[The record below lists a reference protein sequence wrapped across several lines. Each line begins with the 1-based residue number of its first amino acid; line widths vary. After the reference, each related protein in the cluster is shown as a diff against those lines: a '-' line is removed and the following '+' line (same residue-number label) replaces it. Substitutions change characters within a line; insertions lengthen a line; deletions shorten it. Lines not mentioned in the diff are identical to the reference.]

1 MIKNLKIL
9 IAHLSAFLLMLSNF
23 SCSNSNFDII
33 IVGGGTSGIASAIQS
48 SRLGSKTLLIEE
60 STWLGGMI
68 TSAGVSAMDGN
79 YKMPSG
85 FLKEFRD
92 SLVSHYGHLD
102 SLKTGWVS
110 NLMFEPS
117 VGNRILKDIAESEKN
132 LKILYGTTIE
142 EVVKDEKFKIKTKE
156 SANTYSSKIL
166 IDATEL
172 GDLIP
177 KLNLPYFTGMD
188 SSERFNEDIAPELSN
203 DIIQDLTYVMIL
215 KDYGK
220 AMTIKQPNNYNKNEF
235 ICSYDSG
242 ECNEKDKKLWSK
254 EKLISYGQLPNKKYM
269 INWPING
276 NDFYINSIEMNDN
289 QRFLNYEKAKEKSLR
304 FLYFIQTEMGF
315 SNLSIDYDEYP
326 SKDGF
331 PLMPYHRESRR
342 SKGEVTLTLNDIK
355 SPYMQENSLYRTG
368 IAVGDYPVDH
378 HHGAYSNYSNL
389 PKLDF
394 YPVPSYSVPLGSLI
408 PKNIDNFIVIEKSI
422 SVSNLVNGTSRLQ
435 PVVLQIGQASGV
447 LASLAI
453 LKKKNID
460 QIKLREVQLEIL
472 KNGGY
477 ILPYVDVDSKD
488 LNFISY
494 QKIGACG
501 ILRSEGLNIGW
512 ENKTLFYPNY
522 KLYKNDIYLDDWK
535 MFKSEKIAFPEK
547 MTIKNILHWIY
558 KIKEEPS
565 LNQINYCE
573 VWKNLNLND
582 FDLERTVTRGEFSVL
597 LDKIIDPFSKADV
610 DYYGNLILSSND

>member
-1 MIKNLKIL
+1 M
-9 IAHLSAFLLMLSNF
+9 AYVSVFLLMLSNS

-60 STWLGGMI
+60 SNWLGGMM

-117 VGNRILKDIAESEKN
+117 IGNRILKEIAASEKN
-132 LKILYGTTIE
+132 LTILYNTTIDK
-142 EVVKDEKFKIKTKE
+142 VVKDKKFTLKTKE
-156 SANTYSSKIL
+156 NAVTYKSKIL

-177 KLNLPYFTGMD
+177 KLNLPYFIGMD
-188 SSERFNEDIAPELSN
+188 SSKRFKEDIAPEFSN
-203 DIIQDLTYVMIL
+203 DIVQDLTYVIIL
-215 KDYGK
+215 KDFGK
-220 AMTIKQPNNYNKNEF
+220 PMTINQPKNYNKNEF

-242 ECNEKDKKLWSK
+242 ECNEQDKKLWSK

-276 NDFYINSIEMNDN
+276 NDFYVNSIEMNDE
-289 QRFLNYEKAKEKSLR
+289 QRFINYEKAKEKSLR

-315 SNLSIDYDEYP
+315 SNLSLDYDQYP
-326 SKDGF
+326 SKDGL
-331 PLMPYHRESRR
+331 PLIPYHRESRR
-342 SKGEVTLTLNDIK
+342 SIGKVTLTLNDIK
-355 SPYMQENSLYRTG
+355 SPYTQQNSLYRTG

-394 YPVPSYSVPLGSLI
+394 YPVPSYSVPIGSLV
-408 PKNIDNFIVIEKSI
+408 PENIDNFIVIEKSI

-435 PVVLQIGQASGV
+435 PVVMQIGQASGV

-460 QIKLREVQLEIL
+460 QIKIREVQSEIL
-472 KNGGY
+472 KNSGY
-477 ILPYVDVDSKD
+477 ILPYVDVDSED

-512 ENKTLFYPNY
+512 ENKTLFYPNS
-522 KLYKNDIYLDDWK
+522 KLDKNDIYLDDWM
-535 MFKSEKIAFPEK
+535 MFKPEEIPFPEK

-565 LNQINYCE
+565 LNQTEYYE
-573 VWKNLNLND
+573 VWKNLNLTD
-582 FDLERTVTRGEFSVL
+582 FNLQRTVTRGEFSVL
-597 LDKIIDPFSKADV
+597 LDKIIDPFSKVDV
-610 DYYGNLILSSND
+610 NYYGNLIIK

>member
-1 MIKNLKIL
+1 M
-9 IAHLSAFLLMLSNF
+9 AYVSVFLLMLSNS

-60 STWLGGMI
+60 SNWLGGMM

-117 VGNRILKDIAESEKN
+117 IGNRILKDIAGSEKN
-132 LKILYGTTIE
+132 LTILYGTTIDK
-142 EVVKDEKFKIKTKE
+142 VVKDKKFTLKTKE
-156 SANTYSSKIL
+156 NAVTYKSKIL

-177 KLNLPYFTGMD
+177 KLNLPYFIGMD
-188 SSERFNEDIAPELSN
+188 SSKRFKEDIAPEFSN
-203 DIIQDLTYVMIL
+203 DIVQDLTYVMIL
-215 KDYGK
+215 KDFGK
-220 AMTIKQPNNYNKNEF
+220 PMTINQPKNYNKNEF

-242 ECNEKDKKLWSK
+242 ECNEQDKKLWSN

-276 NDFYINSIEMNDN
+276 NDFYVNSIEMNDE
-289 QRFLNYEKAKEKSLR
+289 QRFINYEKAKEKSLR

-315 SNLSIDYDEYP
+315 SNLSLDYDQYP
-326 SKDGF
+326 SKDGL
-331 PLMPYHRESRR
+331 PLIPYHRESRR
-342 SKGEVTLTLNDIK
+342 SIGKVTLTLNDIK
-355 SPYMQENSLYRTG
+355 SPYTQQNSLYRTG

-394 YPVPSYSVPLGSLI
+394 YPVPSYSVPIGSLV
-408 PKNIDNFIVIEKSI
+408 PENIDNFIVIEKSI

-435 PVVLQIGQASGV
+435 PVVMQIGQASGV

-453 LKKKNID
+453 LKKKNIN
-460 QIKLREVQLEIL
+460 QIKIREVQSEIL
-472 KNGGY
+472 KNSGY
-477 ILPYVDVDSKD
+477 ILPYVDVDSED

-512 ENKTLFYPNY
+512 ENKTLFYPNS
-522 KLYKNDIYLDDWK
+522 KLDKNDIYLDDWM
-535 MFKSEKIAFPEK
+535 MFKPEEIPFPEK

-565 LNQINYCE
+565 LNQTEYYE
-573 VWKNLNLND
+573 VWKNLNLTD
-582 FDLERTVTRGEFSVL
+582 FNLQRTVTRGEFSVL
-597 LDKIIDPFSKADV
+597 LDKIIDPFSKVDV
-610 DYYGNLILSSND
+610 NYYGNLIIK

>member
-1 MIKNLKIL
+1 M
-9 IAHLSAFLLMLSNF
+9 AYVSVFLLMLSNS

-60 STWLGGMI
+60 SNWLGGMM

-117 VGNRILKDIAESEKN
+117 IGNRILKDIAGSEKN
-132 LKILYGTTIE
+132 LTILYGTTIDK
-142 EVVKDEKFKIKTKE
+142 VVKDKKFTLKTKE
-156 SANTYSSKIL
+156 NAVTYKSKIL

-177 KLNLPYFTGMD
+177 KLNLPYFIGMD
-188 SSERFNEDIAPELSN
+188 SSKRFKEDIAPEFSN
-203 DIIQDLTYVMIL
+203 DIVQDLTYVIIL
-215 KDYGK
+215 KDFGK
-220 AMTIKQPNNYNKNEF
+220 PMTINQPKNYNKNEF

-242 ECNEKDKKLWSK
+242 ECNEQDKKLWSN

-276 NDFYINSIEMNDN
+276 NDFYVNSIEMNDE
-289 QRFLNYEKAKEKSLR
+289 QRFINYEKAKEKSLR

-326 SKDGF
+326 SKDGL
-331 PLMPYHRESRR
+331 PLIPYHRESRR
-342 SKGEVTLTLNDIK
+342 SIGKVTLTLNDIK
-355 SPYMQENSLYRTG
+355 SPYTQQNSLYRTG

-408 PKNIDNFIVIEKSI
+408 PENIDNFIVIEKSI

-435 PVVLQIGQASGV
+435 PVVMQIGQASGV

-453 LKKKNID
+453 LKKKNIN
-460 QIKLREVQLEIL
+460 QIKIREVQSEIL
-472 KNGGY
+472 KNSGY
-477 ILPYVDVDSKD
+477 ILPYVDVDSED

-512 ENKTLFYPNY
+512 ENKTLFYPNS
-522 KLYKNDIYLDDWK
+522 KLDKNDIYLDDWM
-535 MFKSEKIAFPEK
+535 MFKPEEIPFPEK

-565 LNQINYCE
+565 LNQTEYYE
-573 VWKNLNLND
+573 VWKNLNLTD
-582 FDLERTVTRGEFSVL
+582 FNLQRTVTRGEFSVL
-597 LDKIIDPFSKADV
+597 LDKIIDPFSKVDV
-610 DYYGNLILSSND
+610 NYYGNLIIK

>member
-1 MIKNLKIL
+1 
-9 IAHLSAFLLMLSNF
+9 
-23 SCSNSNFDII
+23 
-33 IVGGGTSGIASAIQS
+33 
-48 SRLGSKTLLIEE
+48 
-60 STWLGGMI
+60 
-68 TSAGVSAMDGN
+68 N

-117 VGNRILKDIAESEKN
+117 IGNRILKDIAGSEKN
-132 LKILYGTTIE
+132 LTILYGTTIDK
-142 EVVKDEKFKIKTKE
+142 VVKDKKFTLKTKE
-156 SANTYSSKIL
+156 NAVTYKSKIL

-177 KLNLPYFTGMD
+177 KLNLPYFIGMD
-188 SSERFNEDIAPELSN
+188 SSKRFKEDIAPEFSN
-203 DIIQDLTYVMIL
+203 DIVQDLTYVIIL
-215 KDYGK
+215 KDFGK
-220 AMTIKQPNNYNKNEF
+220 PMTINQPKNYNKNEF

-242 ECNEKDKKLWSK
+242 ECNEQDKKLWSK

-276 NDFYINSIEMNDN
+276 NDFYVNSIEMNDE
-289 QRFLNYEKAKEKSLR
+289 QRFINYEKAKEKSLR

-326 SKDGF
+326 SKDGL
-331 PLMPYHRESRR
+331 PLIPYHRESRR
-342 SKGEVTLTLNDIK
+342 SIGKVTLTLNDIK
-355 SPYMQENSLYRTG
+355 SPYTQQNSLYRTG

-394 YPVPSYSVPLGSLI
+394 YPVPSYSVPIGSLV
-408 PKNIDNFIVIEKSI
+408 PENIDNFIVIEKSI

-435 PVVLQIGQASGV
+435 PVVMQIGQASGV

-460 QIKLREVQLEIL
+460 QIKIREVQSEIL
-472 KNGGY
+472 KNSGY
-477 ILPYVDVDSKD
+477 ILPYVDVDSED

-512 ENKTLFYPNY
+512 ENKTLFYPNS
-522 KLYKNDIYLDDWK
+522 KLDKNDIYLDDWM
-535 MFKSEKIAFPEK
+535 MFKPEEIPLPEK

-565 LNQINYCE
+565 LNQTEYYE
-573 VWKNLNLND
+573 VWKNLNLTD
-582 FDLERTVTRGEFSVL
+582 FNLQRTVTRGEFSVL
-597 LDKIIDPFSKADV
+597 LDKIIDPFSKVDV
-610 DYYGNLILSSND
+610 NYYGNLIIK

>member
-1 MIKNLKIL
+1 M
-9 IAHLSAFLLMLSNF
+9 AYVSVFLLMLSNS

-60 STWLGGMI
+60 SNWLGGMM

-117 VGNRILKDIAESEKN
+117 IGNRILKDIAGSEKN
-132 LKILYGTTIE
+132 LTILYGTTIDK
-142 EVVKDEKFKIKTKE
+142 VDKDKKFTLKTKE
-156 SANTYSSKIL
+156 NAVTYKSKIL

-177 KLNLPYFTGMD
+177 KLNLPYFIGMD
-188 SSERFNEDIAPELSN
+188 SSKRFKEDIAPEFSN
-203 DIIQDLTYVMIL
+203 DIVQDLTYVMIL
-215 KDYGK
+215 KDFGK
-220 AMTIKQPNNYNKNEF
+220 PMTINQPKNYNKNEF

-242 ECNEKDKKLWSK
+242 ECNEQDKKLWSK

-276 NDFYINSIEMNDN
+276 NDFYVNSIEMNDE
-289 QRFLNYEKAKEKSLR
+289 QRFINYEKAKEKSLR

-326 SKDGF
+326 SKDGL
-331 PLMPYHRESRR
+331 PLIPYHRESRR
-342 SKGEVTLTLNDIK
+342 SIGKVTLTLNDIK
-355 SPYMQENSLYRTG
+355 SPYTQQNSLYRTG

-394 YPVPSYSVPLGSLI
+394 YPVPSYSVPIGSLV
-408 PKNIDNFIVIEKSI
+408 PENIDNFIVIEKSI

-435 PVVLQIGQASGV
+435 PVVMQIGQASGV

-453 LKKKNID
+453 LKKKNIN
-460 QIKLREVQLEIL
+460 QIKIREVQSEIL
-472 KNGGY
+472 KNSGY
-477 ILPYVDVDSKD
+477 ILPYVDVDSED

-512 ENKTLFYPNY
+512 ENKTLFYPNS
-522 KLYKNDIYLDDWK
+522 KLDKNDIYLDDWM
-535 MFKSEKIAFPEK
+535 MFKPEEIPFPEK

-565 LNQINYCE
+565 LNQTEYYE
-573 VWKNLNLND
+573 VWKNLNLTD
-582 FDLERTVTRGEFSVL
+582 FNLQRTVTRGEFSVL
-597 LDKIIDPFSKADV
+597 LDKIIDPFSKVDV
-610 DYYGNLILSSND
+610 NYYGNLIIK

>member
-1 MIKNLKIL
+1 
-9 IAHLSAFLLMLSNF
+9 MLSNF

-156 SANTYSSKIL
+156 STITYSSKIL

-220 AMTIKQPNNYNKNEF
+220 AMTIKQPKNYNKNEF
-235 ICSYDSG
+235 ICSYNSG

-276 NDFYINSIEMNDN
+276 NDFYINSIELNDD

-315 SNLSIDYDEYP
+315 SNLSIDYNEYP

-435 PVVLQIGQASGV
+435 PVVLQIGQASGI

-453 LKKKNID
+453 LKKKNIN

-477 ILPYVDVDSKD
+477 ILPYVDVDSED

-522 KLYKNDIYLDDWK
+522 KLEKNDIYLDDWK

-565 LNQINYCE
+565 LNQINYYE
-573 VWKNLNLND
+573 VWKNLNLTD

-597 LDKIIDPFSKADV
+597 LDKIIDPFSKVDI
-610 DYYGNLILSSND
+610 DYYGNLILSSSD

>member
-1 MIKNLKIL
+1 
-9 IAHLSAFLLMLSNF
+9 MLSNF

-156 SANTYSSKIL
+156 SAITYSSKIL

-276 NDFYINSIEMNDN
+276 NDFYINSIELNDD

-453 LKKKNID
+453 LKKKNIN

-477 ILPYVDVDSKD
+477 ILPYVDVDSED

-512 ENKTLFYPNY
+512 ENKTLFYPNS
-522 KLYKNDIYLDDWK
+522 KLDKNDIYLDDWM
-535 MFKSEKIAFPEK
+535 MFKPEEIPLPEK

-558 KIKEEPS
+558 KIKEESS
-565 LNQINYCE
+565 LNQTEYYE
-573 VWKNLNLND
+573 VWKNLNLTD
-582 FDLERTVTRGEFSVL
+582 FNLQRTVTRGEFSVL
-597 LDKIIDPFSKADV
+597 LDKIIDPFSKVDV
-610 DYYGNLILSSND
+610 NYYGNLIIK

>member
-1 MIKNLKIL
+1 M
-9 IAHLSAFLLMLSNF
+9 AYVSVFLLMLSNS

-60 STWLGGMI
+60 SNWLGGMM

-117 VGNRILKDIAESEKN
+117 IGNRILKDIAESEKN
-132 LKILYGTTIE
+132 LTILYGTTIDK
-142 EVVKDEKFKIKTKE
+142 VVKDKKFTLKTKE
-156 SANTYSSKIL
+156 NAVTYKSKIL

-177 KLNLPYFTGMD
+177 KLNLPYFIGMD
-188 SSERFNEDIAPELSN
+188 STKRFKEDIAPEFSN
-203 DIIQDLTYVMIL
+203 DIVQDLTYVMIL
-215 KDYGK
+215 KDFGK
-220 AMTIKQPNNYNKNEF
+220 PMTINQPKNYNKNEF

-242 ECNEKDKKLWSK
+242 ECNEQDKKLWSN

-276 NDFYINSIEMNDN
+276 NDFYVNSIEMNDE
-289 QRFLNYEKAKEKSLR
+289 QRFINYEKAKEKSLR

-326 SKDGF
+326 SKDGL
-331 PLMPYHRESRR
+331 PLIPYHRESRR
-342 SKGEVTLTLNDIK
+342 SIGKVTLTLNDIK
-355 SPYMQENSLYRTG
+355 SPYTQQNSLYRTG

-435 PVVLQIGQASGV
+435 PVVMQIGQASGV

-453 LKKKNID
+453 LKKKNIN
-460 QIKLREVQLEIL
+460 QIKIREVQSEIL
-472 KNGGY
+472 KNSGY
-477 ILPYVDVDSKD
+477 ILPYVDVDSED

-512 ENKTLFYPNY
+512 ENKTLFYPNS
-522 KLYKNDIYLDDWK
+522 KLDKNDIYLDDWM
-535 MFKSEKIAFPEK
+535 MFKPEEIPFPEK

-565 LNQINYCE
+565 LNQTEYYE
-573 VWKNLNLND
+573 VWKNLNLTD
-582 FDLERTVTRGEFSVL
+582 FNLQRTVTRGEFSVL
-597 LDKIIDPFSKADV
+597 LDKIIDPFSKVDV
-610 DYYGNLILSSND
+610 NYYGNLIIK

>member
-1 MIKNLKIL
+1 
-9 IAHLSAFLLMLSNF
+9 MLSNF

-276 NDFYINSIEMNDN
+276 NDFYINSIELNDD

-453 LKKKNID
+453 LKKKNIN

-477 ILPYVDVDSKD
+477 ILPYVDVDSED

-512 ENKTLFYPNY
+512 ENKTLFYPNH
-522 KLYKNDIYLDDWK
+522 KLDKNDIYLDDWK

-565 LNQINYCE
+565 LNQINYYE
-573 VWKNLNLND
+573 VWKNLNLTD

-597 LDKIIDPFSKADV
+597 LDKIIDPFSKVDI
-610 DYYGNLILSSND
+610 DYYGNLILSSSD

>member
-1 MIKNLKIL
+1 M
-9 IAHLSAFLLMLSNF
+9 AYVSVFLLMLSNS

-60 STWLGGMI
+60 SNWLGGMM

-117 VGNRILKDIAESEKN
+117 IGNRILKDIAGSEKN
-132 LKILYGTTIE
+132 LTILYGTTIDK
-142 EVVKDEKFKIKTKE
+142 VDKDKKFTLKTKE
-156 SANTYSSKIL
+156 NSVTYKSKIL

-177 KLNLPYFTGMD
+177 KLNLPYFIGMD
-188 SSERFNEDIAPELSN
+188 SSKRFKEDIAPEFSN
-203 DIIQDLTYVMIL
+203 DIVQDLTYVMIL
-215 KDYGK
+215 KDFGK
-220 AMTIKQPNNYNKNEF
+220 PMTINQPKNYNKNEF

-242 ECNEKDKKLWSK
+242 ECNEQDKKLWSK

-276 NDFYINSIEMNDN
+276 NDFYVNSIEMNDE
-289 QRFLNYEKAKEKSLR
+289 QRFINYEKAKEKSLR

-315 SNLSIDYDEYP
+315 SNLSLDYDQYP
-326 SKDGF
+326 SKDGL
-331 PLMPYHRESRR
+331 PLIPYHRESRR
-342 SKGEVTLTLNDIK
+342 SIGKVTLTLNDIK
-355 SPYMQENSLYRTG
+355 SPYTQQNSLYRTG

-394 YPVPSYSVPLGSLI
+394 YPVPSYSVPIGSLV
-408 PKNIDNFIVIEKSI
+408 PENIDNFIVIEKSI

-435 PVVLQIGQASGV
+435 PVVMQIGQASGV

-453 LKKKNID
+453 LKKKNIN
-460 QIKLREVQLEIL
+460 QIKIREVQSEIL
-472 KNGGY
+472 KNSGY
-477 ILPYVDVDSKD
+477 ILPYVDVDSED

-512 ENKTLFYPNY
+512 ENKTLFYPNS
-522 KLYKNDIYLDDWK
+522 KLDKNDIYLDDWM
-535 MFKSEKIAFPEK
+535 MFKPEEIPLPEK

-565 LNQINYCE
+565 LNQTEYYE
-573 VWKNLNLND
+573 VWKNLNLTD
-582 FDLERTVTRGEFSVL
+582 FKLQRTVTRGEFSVL
-597 LDKIIDPFSKADV
+597 LDKIIDPFSKVDV
-610 DYYGNLILSSND
+610 NYYGNLIIK

>member
-1 MIKNLKIL
+1 M
-9 IAHLSAFLLMLSNF
+9 AYVSVFLLMLSNS

-60 STWLGGMI
+60 SNWLGGMM

-117 VGNRILKDIAESEKN
+117 IGNRILKDIAGSEKN
-132 LKILYGTTIE
+132 LTILYGTTIDK
-142 EVVKDEKFKIKTKE
+142 VDKDKKFTLKTKE
-156 SANTYSSKIL
+156 NSVTYKSKIL

-177 KLNLPYFTGMD
+177 KLNLPYFIGMD
-188 SSERFNEDIAPELSN
+188 SSKRFKEDIAPEFSN
-203 DIIQDLTYVMIL
+203 DIVQDLTYVIIL
-215 KDYGK
+215 KDFGK
-220 AMTIKQPNNYNKNEF
+220 PMTINQPKNYNKNEF

-242 ECNEKDKKLWSK
+242 ECNEQDKKLWSK

-276 NDFYINSIEMNDN
+276 NDFYVNSIEMNDE
-289 QRFLNYEKAKEKSLR
+289 QRFINYEKAKEKSLR

-315 SNLSIDYDEYP
+315 SNLSLDYDQYP
-326 SKDGF
+326 SKDGL
-331 PLMPYHRESRR
+331 PLIPYHRESRR
-342 SKGEVTLTLNDIK
+342 SIGKVTLTLNDIK
-355 SPYMQENSLYRTG
+355 SPYTQQNSLYRTG

-394 YPVPSYSVPLGSLI
+394 YPVPSYSVPIGSLV
-408 PKNIDNFIVIEKSI
+408 PENIDNFIVIEKSI

-435 PVVLQIGQASGV
+435 PVVMQIGQASGV

-453 LKKKNID
+453 LKKKNIN
-460 QIKLREVQLEIL
+460 QIKIREVQSEIL
-472 KNGGY
+472 KNSGY
-477 ILPYVDVDSKD
+477 ILPYVDVDSED

-512 ENKTLFYPNY
+512 ENKTLFYPNS
-522 KLYKNDIYLDDWK
+522 KLDKNDIYLDDWM
-535 MFKSEKIAFPEK
+535 MFKPEEIPFPEK

-565 LNQINYCE
+565 LNQTEYYE
-573 VWKNLNLND
+573 VWKNLNLTD
-582 FDLERTVTRGEFSVL
+582 FNLQRTVTRGEFSVL
-597 LDKIIDPFSKADV
+597 LDKIIDPFSKVDV
-610 DYYGNLILSSND
+610 NYYGNLIIK

>member
-1 MIKNLKIL
+1 M
-9 IAHLSAFLLMLSNF
+9 AYVSVFLLMLSNS

-60 STWLGGMI
+60 SNWLGGMM

-117 VGNRILKDIAESEKN
+117 IGNRILKDIAGSEKN
-132 LKILYGTTIE
+132 LTILYGTTIDK
-142 EVVKDEKFKIKTKE
+142 VDKDKKFTLKTKE
-156 SANTYSSKIL
+156 NAVTYKSKIL

-177 KLNLPYFTGMD
+177 KLNLPYFIGMD
-188 SSERFNEDIAPELSN
+188 SSKRFKEDIAPEFSN
-203 DIIQDLTYVMIL
+203 DIVQDLTYVMIL
-215 KDYGK
+215 KDFGK
-220 AMTIKQPNNYNKNEF
+220 PMTINQPKNYNKNEF

-242 ECNEKDKKLWSK
+242 ECNEQDKKLWSN

-276 NDFYINSIEMNDN
+276 NDFYVNSIEMNDE
-289 QRFLNYEKAKEKSLR
+289 QRFINYEKAKEKSLR

-315 SNLSIDYDEYP
+315 SNLSLDYDQYP
-326 SKDGF
+326 SKDGL
-331 PLMPYHRESRR
+331 PLIPYHRESRR
-342 SKGEVTLTLNDIK
+342 SIGKVTLTLNDIK
-355 SPYMQENSLYRTG
+355 SPYTQQNSLYRTG

-394 YPVPSYSVPLGSLI
+394 YPVPSYSVPIGSLV
-408 PKNIDNFIVIEKSI
+408 PENIDNFIVIEKSI

-435 PVVLQIGQASGV
+435 PVVMQIGQASGV

-453 LKKKNID
+453 LKKKNIN
-460 QIKLREVQLEIL
+460 QIKIREVQSEIL
-472 KNGGY
+472 KNSGY
-477 ILPYVDVDSKD
+477 ILPYVDVDSED

-512 ENKTLFYPNY
+512 ENKTLFYPNS
-522 KLYKNDIYLDDWK
+522 KLDKNDIYLDDWM
-535 MFKSEKIAFPEK
+535 MFKPEEIPFPEK

-565 LNQINYCE
+565 LNQTEYYE
-573 VWKNLNLND
+573 VWKNLNLTD
-582 FDLERTVTRGEFSVL
+582 FKLQRTVTRGEFSVL
-597 LDKIIDPFSKADV
+597 LDKIIDPFSKVDV
-610 DYYGNLILSSND
+610 NYYGNLIIK

>member
-1 MIKNLKIL
+1 M
-9 IAHLSAFLLMLSNF
+9 AYVSVFLLMLSNS

-60 STWLGGMI
+60 SNWLGGMM

-117 VGNRILKDIAESEKN
+117 IGNRILKDIAGSEKK
-132 LKILYGTTIE
+132 LTILYGTTIDK
-142 EVVKDEKFKIKTKE
+142 VDKDKKFTLKTKE
-156 SANTYSSKIL
+156 NSVTYKSKIL

-177 KLNLPYFTGMD
+177 KLNLPYFIGMD
-188 SSERFNEDIAPELSN
+188 SSKRFKEDIAPEFSN
-203 DIIQDLTYVMIL
+203 DIVQDLTYVMIL
-215 KDYGK
+215 KDFGK
-220 AMTIKQPNNYNKNEF
+220 PMTINQPKNYNKNEF

-242 ECNEKDKKLWSK
+242 ECNEQDKKLWSN

-276 NDFYINSIEMNDN
+276 NDFYVNSIEMNDE
-289 QRFLNYEKAKEKSLR
+289 QRFINYEKAKEKSLR

-326 SKDGF
+326 SKDGL
-331 PLMPYHRESRR
+331 PLIPYHRESRR
-342 SKGEVTLTLNDIK
+342 SIGKVTLTLNDIK
-355 SPYMQENSLYRTG
+355 SPYTQQNSLYRTG

-394 YPVPSYSVPLGSLI
+394 YPVPSYSVPIGSLV
-408 PKNIDNFIVIEKSI
+408 PENIDNFIVIEKSI

-435 PVVLQIGQASGV
+435 PVVMQIGQASGV

-460 QIKLREVQLEIL
+460 QIKIREVQSEIL
-472 KNGGY
+472 KNSGY
-477 ILPYVDVDSKD
+477 ILPYVDVDSED

-512 ENKTLFYPNY
+512 ENKTLFYPNS
-522 KLYKNDIYLDDWK
+522 KLDKNDIYLDDWM
-535 MFKSEKIAFPEK
+535 MFKPEEIPFPEK

-565 LNQINYCE
+565 LNQTEYYE
-573 VWKNLNLND
+573 VWKNLNLTD
-582 FDLERTVTRGEFSVL
+582 FNLQRTVTRGEFSVL
-597 LDKIIDPFSKADV
+597 LDKIIDPFSKVDV
-610 DYYGNLILSSND
+610 NYYGNLIIK

>member
-1 MIKNLKIL
+1 MINNLKIVL
-9 IAHLSAFLLMLSNF
+9 IRFLAFILALSNL
-23 SCSNSNFDII
+23 SCNDISSYDII
-33 IVGGGTSGIASAIQS
+33 IVGGGTSGVVSAIQS
-48 SRLGSKTLLIEE
+48 SRMGSKTLLIEE
-60 STWLGGMI
+60 SNWLGGMI

-92 SLVSHYGHLD
+92 SLVSHYGNLD

-117 VGNRILKDIAESEKN
+117 VGNKILKEIAQSEKN
-132 LKILYGTTIE
+132 LTIMYETTIHK
-142 EVVKDEKFKIKTKE
+142 VVKDEKFKIKI
-156 SANTYSSKIL
+156 NQNDITYSSTIL

-177 KLNLPYFTGMD
+177 KLNLPYFIGMD
-188 SSERFNEDIAPELSN
+188 SRKKFKEDIAPEFSN
-203 DIIQDLTYVMIL
+203 NIIQDLTYVMIL
-215 KDYGK
+215 KDFK
-220 AMTIKQPNNYNKNEF
+220 KNMTIEKPKNYDRNEF

-242 ECNEKDKKLWSK
+242 ECFKRDKKLWSK
-254 EKLISYGQLPNKKYM
+254 EKLISYGKLPNNKYM

-276 NDFYINSIEMNDN
+276 NDYYSNSIEMTAQERLLSYD
-289 QRFLNYEKAKEKSLR
+289 RAKQKSLR

-315 SNLSIDYDEYP
+315 NNLSIDYSEYP
-326 SKDGF
+326 TKDGF

-342 SKGEVTLTLNDIK
+342 LNGKITLTLNDIK
-355 SPYMQENSLYRTG
+355 SPYKQKNSLYRTG

-394 YPVPSYSVPLGSLI
+394 YPVPSYSVPLGVLI
-408 PKNIDNFIVIEKSI
+408 PENIDNFMVIEKSI

-435 PVVLQIGQASGV
+435 PVVMQIGQASGV
-447 LASLAI
+447 LASLGI
-453 LKKKNID
+453 IKKKNIG
-460 QIKLREVQLEIL
+460 QINVREVQLEIL
-472 KNGGY
+472 KNNGY
-477 ILPYVDVDSKD
+477 ILPYVDVDTED

-512 ENKTLFYPNY
+512 ENKTLFYPDSNLD
-522 KLYKNDIYLDDWK
+522 KTDIYFDNWK
-535 MFKSEKIAFPEK
+535 IFKSEKIPFPEQ

-558 KIKEEPS
+558 KIKEEPY
-565 LNQINYCE
+565 LNNKQYSGI
-573 VWKNLNLND
+573 WKNLNLNN
-582 FDLERTVTRGEFSVL
+582 FDSERIITRGEFSVL
-597 LDKIIDPFSKADV
+597 IDKIIDPFSRVDV
-610 DYYGNLILSSND
+610 DYYGNFIK

>member
-1 MIKNLKIL
+1 M
-9 IAHLSAFLLMLSNF
+9 AYVSVFLLMLSNS

-60 STWLGGMI
+60 SNWLGGMM

-117 VGNRILKDIAESEKN
+117 IGNRILKDIAGSEKN
-132 LKILYGTTIE
+132 LTILYGTTIDK
-142 EVVKDEKFKIKTKE
+142 VDKDKKFTLKTKE
-156 SANTYSSKIL
+156 NSVTYKSKIL

-177 KLNLPYFTGMD
+177 KLNLPYFIGMD
-188 SSERFNEDIAPELSN
+188 SSKRFKEDIAPEFSN
-203 DIIQDLTYVMIL
+203 DIVQDLTYVMIL
-215 KDYGK
+215 KDFGK
-220 AMTIKQPNNYNKNEF
+220 PMTINQPKNYNKNEF

-242 ECNEKDKKLWSK
+242 ECNEQDKKLWSK

-276 NDFYINSIEMNDN
+276 NDFYVNSIEMNDE
-289 QRFLNYEKAKEKSLR
+289 QRFINYEKAKEKSLR

-315 SNLSIDYDEYP
+315 SNLSLDYDQYP
-326 SKDGF
+326 SKDGL
-331 PLMPYHRESRR
+331 PLIPYHRESRR
-342 SKGEVTLTLNDIK
+342 SIGKVTLTLNDIK
-355 SPYMQENSLYRTG
+355 SPYTQQNSLYRTG

-394 YPVPSYSVPLGSLI
+394 YPVPSYSVPIGSLV
-408 PKNIDNFIVIEKSI
+408 PENIDNFIVIEKSI

-435 PVVLQIGQASGV
+435 PVVMQIGQASGV

-453 LKKKNID
+453 LKKKNIN
-460 QIKLREVQLEIL
+460 QIKIREVQSEIL
-472 KNGGY
+472 KNSGY
-477 ILPYVDVDSKD
+477 ILPYVDVDSED

-512 ENKTLFYPNY
+512 ENKTLFYPNS
-522 KLYKNDIYLDDWK
+522 KLDKNDIYLDDWM
-535 MFKSEKIAFPEK
+535 MFKPEEIPFPEK

-565 LNQINYCE
+565 LNQTEYYE
-573 VWKNLNLND
+573 VWKNLNLTD
-582 FDLERTVTRGEFSVL
+582 FKLQRTVTRGEFSVL
-597 LDKIIDPFSKADV
+597 LDKIIDPFSKVDV
-610 DYYGNLILSSND
+610 NYYGNLIIK

>member
-1 MIKNLKIL
+1 M
-9 IAHLSAFLLMLSNF
+9 AYVSVFLLMLSNS

-60 STWLGGMI
+60 SNWLGGMM

-117 VGNRILKDIAESEKN
+117 IGNRILKDIAGSEKN
-132 LKILYGTTIE
+132 LTILYGTTIDK
-142 EVVKDEKFKIKTKE
+142 VDKDKKFTLKTKE
-156 SANTYSSKIL
+156 NSVTYKSKIL

-177 KLNLPYFTGMD
+177 KLNLPYFIGMD
-188 SSERFNEDIAPELSN
+188 SSKRFKEDIAPEFSN
-203 DIIQDLTYVMIL
+203 DIVQDLTYVMIL
-215 KDYGK
+215 KDFGK
-220 AMTIKQPNNYNKNEF
+220 PMTINQPKNYNKNEF

-242 ECNEKDKKLWSK
+242 ECNEQDKKLWSN

-276 NDFYINSIEMNDN
+276 NDFYVNSIEMNDE
-289 QRFLNYEKAKEKSLR
+289 QRFINYEKAKEKSLR

-315 SNLSIDYDEYP
+315 SNLSLDYDQYP
-326 SKDGF
+326 SKDGL
-331 PLMPYHRESRR
+331 PLIPYHRESRR
-342 SKGEVTLTLNDIK
+342 SIGKVTLTLNDIK
-355 SPYMQENSLYRTG
+355 SPYTQQNSLYRTG

-394 YPVPSYSVPLGSLI
+394 YPVPSYSVPIGSLV
-408 PKNIDNFIVIEKSI
+408 PENIDNFIVIEKSI

-435 PVVLQIGQASGV
+435 PVVMQIGQASGV

-453 LKKKNID
+453 LKKKNIN
-460 QIKLREVQLEIL
+460 QIKIREVQSEIL
-472 KNGGY
+472 KNSGY
-477 ILPYVDVDSKD
+477 ILPYVDVDSED

-512 ENKTLFYPNY
+512 ENKTLFYPNS
-522 KLYKNDIYLDDWK
+522 KLDKNDIYLDDWM
-535 MFKSEKIAFPEK
+535 MFKPEEIPLPEK

-565 LNQINYCE
+565 LNQTEYYE
-573 VWKNLNLND
+573 VWKNLNLTD
-582 FDLERTVTRGEFSVL
+582 FNLQRTVTRGEFSVL
-597 LDKIIDPFSKADV
+597 LDKIIDPFSKVDV
-610 DYYGNLILSSND
+610 NYYGNLIIK

>member
-1 MIKNLKIL
+1 M
-9 IAHLSAFLLMLSNF
+9 AYVSVFLLMLSNS

-60 STWLGGMI
+60 SNWLGGMM

-117 VGNRILKDIAESEKN
+117 IGNRILKEIAASEKN
-132 LKILYGTTIE
+132 LTILYNTTIDK
-142 EVVKDEKFKIKTKE
+142 VFKEKKFTLKTKE
-156 SANTYSSKIL
+156 NAVTYKSKIL

-177 KLNLPYFTGMD
+177 KLNLPYFIGMD
-188 SSERFNEDIAPELSN
+188 SSKRFKEDIAPEFSN
-203 DIIQDLTYVMIL
+203 DIVQDLTYVMIL
-215 KDYGK
+215 KDFGK
-220 AMTIKQPNNYNKNEF
+220 PMTINQPKNYNKNEF

-242 ECNEKDKKLWSK
+242 ECNEQDKKLWSK

-276 NDFYINSIEMNDN
+276 NDFYVNSIEMNDE
-289 QRFLNYEKAKEKSLR
+289 QRFINYEKAKEKSLR

-315 SNLSIDYDEYP
+315 SNLSLDYDQYP
-326 SKDGF
+326 SKDGL
-331 PLMPYHRESRR
+331 PLIPYHRESRR
-342 SKGEVTLTLNDIK
+342 SIGKVTLTLNDIK
-355 SPYMQENSLYRTG
+355 SPYTQQNSLYRTG

-394 YPVPSYSVPLGSLI
+394 YPVPSYSVPIGSLV
-408 PKNIDNFIVIEKSI
+408 PENIDNFIVIEKSI

-435 PVVLQIGQASGV
+435 PVVMQIGQASGV

-453 LKKKNID
+453 LKKKNIN
-460 QIKLREVQLEIL
+460 QIKIREVQSEIL
-472 KNGGY
+472 KNSGY
-477 ILPYVDVDSKD
+477 ILPYVDVDSED

-512 ENKTLFYPNY
+512 ENKTLFYPNS
-522 KLYKNDIYLDDWK
+522 KLDKNDIYLDDWM
-535 MFKSEKIAFPEK
+535 MFKPEEIPLPEK

-565 LNQINYCE
+565 LNQTEYYE
-573 VWKNLNLND
+573 VWKNLNLTD
-582 FDLERTVTRGEFSVL
+582 FNLQRTVTRGEFSVL
-597 LDKIIDPFSKADV
+597 LDKIIDPFSKVDV
-610 DYYGNLILSSND
+610 NYYGNLIIK

>member
-1 MIKNLKIL
+1 M
-9 IAHLSAFLLMLSNF
+9 AYVSVFLLMLSNS

-60 STWLGGMI
+60 SNWLGGMM

-117 VGNRILKDIAESEKN
+117 IGNRILKDIAGSEKN
-132 LKILYGTTIE
+132 LTILYGTTIDK
-142 EVVKDEKFKIKTKE
+142 VDKDKKFTLKTKE
-156 SANTYSSKIL
+156 NSVTYKSKIL

-177 KLNLPYFTGMD
+177 KLNLPYFIGMD
-188 SSERFNEDIAPELSN
+188 SSKRFKEDIAPEFSN
-203 DIIQDLTYVMIL
+203 DIVQDLTYVMIL
-215 KDYGK
+215 KDFGK
-220 AMTIKQPNNYNKNEF
+220 PMTINQPKNYNKNEF

-242 ECNEKDKKLWSK
+242 ECNEQDKKLWSN

-276 NDFYINSIEMNDN
+276 NDFYVNSIEMNDE
-289 QRFLNYEKAKEKSLR
+289 QRFINYEKAKEKSLR

-315 SNLSIDYDEYP
+315 SNLSLDYDQYP
-326 SKDGF
+326 SKDGL
-331 PLMPYHRESRR
+331 PLIPYHRESRR
-342 SKGEVTLTLNDIK
+342 SIGKVTLTLNDIK
-355 SPYMQENSLYRTG
+355 SPYTQQNSLYRTG

-394 YPVPSYSVPLGSLI
+394 YPVPSYSVPIGSLV
-408 PKNIDNFIVIEKSI
+408 PENIDNFIVIEKSI

-435 PVVLQIGQASGV
+435 PVVMQIGQASGV

-453 LKKKNID
+453 LKKKNIN
-460 QIKLREVQLEIL
+460 QIKIREVQSEIL
-472 KNGGY
+472 KNSGY
-477 ILPYVDVDSKD
+477 ILPYVDVDSED

-512 ENKTLFYPNY
+512 ENKTLFYPNS
-522 KLYKNDIYLDDWK
+522 KLDKNDIYLDDWM
-535 MFKSEKIAFPEK
+535 MFKPEEIPLPEK

-565 LNQINYCE
+565 LNQTEYYE
-573 VWKNLNLND
+573 VWKNLNLTD
-582 FDLERTVTRGEFSVL
+582 FNLQRTITRGEFSVL
-597 LDKIIDPFSKADV
+597 LDKIIDPFSKVDV
-610 DYYGNLILSSND
+610 NYYGNLIIK